1 MKSFKVTNRFNKV
14 KTEDSRDIK
23 KYIWGFEMV
32 TLEVNFF
39 GNIEEFDLDTFIM
52 FDGTQIIKD
61 GNGWIPS
68 GTVIHSNMELKP
80 FQILENN

>member
-1 MKSFKVTNRFNKV
+1 MKSFKVTNRFNRV
-14 KTEDSRDIK
+14 QTEDARDIRK
-23 KYIWGFEMV
+23 HIWGFEMV

-39 GNIEEFDLDTFIM
+39 GNIQEFDLDTIIFS
-52 FDGTQIIKD
+52 DRTQIIKD

-80 FQILENN
+80 FQTLKRK